1 MWNTDEKGDSTII
14 ELKQLLCRRV
24 AEAVGNGHIIK
35 MKKRK
40 TKTKKN
46 AMEMRTS
53 NKHTVA
59 ALFIIKI

>member
-14 ELKQLLCRRV
+14 GLKQLLCRRV

-40 TKTKKN
+40 TKKKKKCHGN
-46 AMEMRTS
+46 ED
-53 NKHTVA
+53 V
-59 ALFIIKI
+59 